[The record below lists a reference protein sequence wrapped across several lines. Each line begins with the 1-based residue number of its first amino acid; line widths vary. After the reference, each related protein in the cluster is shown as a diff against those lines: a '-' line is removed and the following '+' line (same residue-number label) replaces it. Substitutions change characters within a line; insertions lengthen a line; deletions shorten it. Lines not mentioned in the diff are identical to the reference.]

1 MARQRQ
7 DSIRAPKQARS
18 QQRVDQILDAARDI
32 VAARGSA
39 ALSIV
44 DIAESAGITAGSMYQ
59 YFPNKTAILCALAE
73 RYLDEFGRRMAEKL
87 AVIPQDYTS
96 AMDTIDEIVEL
107 FFQMNQQ
114 DPVMRDI
121 MFGIVSDKSLREL
134 SRRDSEAKIDA
145 LCAAL
150 VPVVPPA
157 RRDDLRLSI
166 LLMTEFVEAAVRAA
180 LDMPALEARRT
191 IDRLKA
197 MIRAIWVAGI

>member
-7 DSIRAPKQARS
+7 DSIRARS
-18 QQRVDQILDAARDI
+18 RRAASSASTRYWMPR
-32 VAARGSA
+32 ATCRG
-39 ALSIV
+39 
-44 DIAESAGITAGSMYQ
+44 AGVGGTVHRGHCRKRGHHAGSMYQ

-180 LDMPALEARRT
+180 LDMPALEARRPST
-191 IDRLKA
+191 
-197 MIRAIWVAGI
+197 G